1 MKVMNLLDR
10 LSGKVRR
17 RTIVKRSSEW
27 RGTIAD
33 SESLRRA
40 LEGKS
45 LTNVGII
52 AREGRE
58 MRSLSQLVQNKGAK
72 VVFQHVLTD
81 NCEDVDLSNIDQ
93 VEQIVLAVFDTAVY
107 RLRYRILQSLRG
119 GTTEIIAP
127 AYPYQPLVEDD
138 WFNKIITNLADK
150 TEWDVAFW
158 QSWKSYGVYQLLRL
172 ALRLE
177 GDCYEFGCY
186 RGYSAAFLA
195 ETMQVLNVRNKKIV
209 LFDTWEGMPS
219 SDKAADSFYRS
230 GDFADTALET
240 VQRALNP
247 GRIVSSISRAIY
259 AKRYHFKGPAHC
271 AMRVLMWTCTRQPG
285 LPWRQF
291 TIGLLRVA
299 LSTLT
304 TMCQRRRLASALPWM
319 RCSLTDQSD
328 RSTCWA
334 TVLISS
340 REWISV
346 SCWSNAFLAN
356 VPHRWQLSITG
367 GQYHPGSQNG
377 RRLHPLAA

>member
-240 VQRALNP
+240 VQRALKP
-247 GRIVSSISRAIY
+247 WQDRFEYIQGDICQTLPLQRPRPLCYARIDVDLY
-259 AKRYHFKGPAHC
+259 APA
-271 AMRVLMWTCTRQPG
+271 
-285 LPWRQF
+285 
-291 TIGLLRVA
+291 RVA
-299 LSTLT
+299 LETIYDWVVEGGIVYLDDYVSEKTVGE
-304 TMCQRRRLASALPWM
+304 RLAVDEVLA
-319 RCSLTDQSD
+319 D
-328 RSTCWA
+328 RPERPFYMLGDRA
-334 TVLISS
+334 YIIKGVD
-340 REWISV
+340 
-346 SCWSNAFLAN
+346 
-356 VPHRWQLSITG
+356 
-367 GQYHPGSQNG
+367 
-377 RRLHPLAA
+377 